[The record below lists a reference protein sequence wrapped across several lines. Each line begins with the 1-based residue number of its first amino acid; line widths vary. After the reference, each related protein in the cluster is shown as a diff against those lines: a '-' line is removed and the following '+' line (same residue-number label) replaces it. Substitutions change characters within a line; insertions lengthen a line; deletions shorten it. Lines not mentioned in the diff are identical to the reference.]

1 MNKLKKLAVLSLL
14 FSGKTLFS
22 AEETAINVKRDHEQV
37 TPEDRSEEPSLKKSR
52 IKKSVVWKEE
62 LVEEFIIPVIRSE
75 FFINGK
81 QIDLPVCLEKKVF
94 NGEALTEEEIAL
106 LLHEQVIPEDKSE
119 EPIHKKSQI
128 KKSVVWKEELVE
140 EFTIPGI
147 RSEFF
152 IDGEQ
157 IDLPICLE
165 RKVFNGE
172 PFTETEIALLS
183 DYSSDEETEI
193 ETEEETEAE

>member
-52 IKKSVVWKEE
+52 
-62 LVEEFIIPVIRSE
+62 
-75 FFINGK
+75 
-81 QIDLPVCLEKKVF
+81 
-94 NGEALTEEEIAL
+94 
-106 LLHEQVIPEDKSE
+106 
-119 EPIHKKSQI
+119 I